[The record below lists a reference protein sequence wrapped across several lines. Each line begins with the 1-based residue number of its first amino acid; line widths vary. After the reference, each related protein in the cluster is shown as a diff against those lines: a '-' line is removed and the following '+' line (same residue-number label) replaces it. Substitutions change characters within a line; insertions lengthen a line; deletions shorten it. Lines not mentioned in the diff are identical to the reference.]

1 MIESVFRVVEKVNSS
16 LNSFVWGTFGLI
28 LLLGTGFVCLVALGA
43 FQLRYIAHWWRNTFG
58 SVKGEGR
65 VINDAGAISQFRAF
79 CTAMASTIGTGN
91 IAGVSTAIC
100 VGGPGAVFWMWV
112 AAILGMMIKFSENVL
127 GIYYRRRN
135 QEGAWS
141 GGAMY
146 YLEDGLGAMKHKH
159 TKKIGKLLAVLF
171 CVFTILASFG
181 IGNLGQINKITLN
194 VRATFFGDVDMGT
207 FAGASGVDLVI
218 GVTLMLAGALIIM
231 GGFRRLSYFSEKIIP
246 FMSIIYIF
254 GCLVVIAFHARMIPD
269 VAASIFRFALGP
281 SAVRGGAAG
290 TAVQMAMNTIKS
302 GCKRGV
308 FSNEA
313 GLGSSVMVHVNSCA
327 REPVKQGLWGIAEV
341 FFDTIVICTMTAFVV
356 LSSGAVDL
364 VSGLV
369 AAGTDDATLV
379 AKVFGDTL
387 GYPGE
392 IFVVLAVTLF
402 AFTTVICWSYYGA
415 KVVEYLFGVFW
426 AKLYRVLFILI
437 IILGAVLEPS
447 LAWDIS
453 DTFNGFMML
462 PNLVGI
468 LILMPLVVRIT
479 RNYIDRRIR
488 GKDTEPILSYDRNI
502 QEEAA
507 RVVKKGAY

>member
-1 MIESVFRVVEKVNSS
+1 MIESLFRVVEKVNSS

-28 LLLGTGFVCLVALGA
+28 LLLGTGLVCMVSLGA
-43 FQLRYIAHWWRNTFG
+43 FQIRHGGHWWKNTFG

-100 VGGPGAVFWMWV
+100 IGGPGAVFWMWI

-146 YLEDGLGAMKHKH
+146 YLEDGLGAKKS
-159 TKKIGKLLAVLF
+159 TKRLGKVLAVMF
-171 CVFTILASFG
+171 CVFTIFASFG

-194 VRATFFGDVDMGT
+194 VHATFFEGIDMGT
-207 FAGASGVDLVI
+207 FAGASMVDLGI
-218 GVTLMLAGALIIM
+218 GVALMLAGAVIIM

-246 FMSIIYIF
+246 VMSAVYIA
-254 GCLVVIAFHARMIPD
+254 GCLVVIIFHVKMLPA

-281 SAVRGGAAG
+281 DALRGGAAG
-290 TAVQMAMNTIKS
+290 TAVQVAMNTIKS

-313 GLGSSVMVHVNSCA
+313 GLGSSVMAHVNSCA

-341 FFDTIVICTMTAFVV
+341 FLDTIVICTMTAFVV
-356 LSSGAVDL
+356 LSSGAIDL
-364 VSGLV
+364 ESGAV

-392 IFVVLAVTLF
+392 IFVVMAVTLF
-402 AFTTVICWSYYGA
+402 AFTTVVCWSYYGS

-437 IILGAVLEPS
+437 IVLGAVLEPS

-453 DTFNGFMML
+453 DTFNGFMMI

-468 LILMPLVVRIT
+468 LMLTPLVVRIT

-488 GKDTEPILSYDRNI
+488 GRDTEPVLSYDRNI